1 MLAVL
6 DDAQI
11 RAREQQSEAMV
22 RQAEAR
28 LRLSQHQVTVLGEQL
43 RQSEIGVG
51 QARADAEGRVNEA
64 EGRLAAAEAQ
74 LAQAVAA
81 HAQAKWERDAY
92 TRLVQKGYVAEQD
105 AMQKQYTEEAQAAV
119 VSANRRQV
127 EAARGAV
134 TTAKANLDN
143 PAIRSAQ
150 VAAIQ
155 AQILQAQAD
164 IAASQADAERARA
177 ALDEARANRADLQ
190 VIAPFTGTVA
200 TRTAEPGEVVTPG
213 TPIVTMV
220 NLGQVYLR
228 AFVPGGDIGRVRV
241 GQPARVY
248 LDSAPN
254 DPDRR
259 PGDPDRSRGVVHA
272 GEHVLPRGP
281 REAGRR
287 GQAADQRRA
296 RLRQAGHARRRRDPR
311 RRAVARAPGAAMS
324 AAPAE
329 PAIRIAG
336 LAKRYGALEAVRG
349 IDLEVRAGEIFG
361 LIGPDGAGKTSTFQ
375 VLGGVMEA
383 TAGTAEL
390 LGRPAREARSYVGYL
405 TQAFSLYPDLSVEE
419 NLRYVGELRLVPRA
433 EIERRG
439 RRYLEMFGMARFGR
453 RLAGRLSGGMKQKMA
468 LACALVA
475 EPRVLLLDEPT
486 TGVDPVSRREF
497 WDALVMLSSQGMTI
511 LVATPYLDEAERC
524 HRVALMHQGQLVRT
538 GTPAEIRDGLGLA
551 RLEVRAPDLRAALT
565 ALSGRDGGI
574 ADVQR
579 FGDRLDVMVRDPAE
593 GERRCARRSRRPDS
607 R

>member
-1 MLAVL
+1 LSAAVAAVSPGRRRVVLVAALVVLALIGVGIWRVFFAGAGLPPGVLGVSGRIEGDDAAVSAKLAGRIREITVREGDHVQAGQVLAVL

-28 LRLSQHQVTVLGEQL
+28 LRLSRHQVTVLGEQL

-134 TTAKANLDN
+134 TTARANLDN

-228 AFVPGGDIGRVRV
+228 AFVPGGDIGRVRI

-254 DPDRR
+254 TPIDAQ
-259 PGDPDRSRGVVHA
+259 V
-272 GEHVLPRGP
+272 
-281 REAGRR
+281 
-287 GQAADQRRA
+287 
-296 RLRQAGHARRRRDPR
+296 
-311 RRAVARAPGAAMS
+311 
-324 AAPAE
+324 
-329 PAIRIAG
+329 IRIDPEASFTPENTYFREDRVKQVVG
-336 LAKRYGALEAVRG
+336 VKLLINGALGFAKPG
-349 IDLEVRAGEIFG
+349 MPADGEI
-361 LIGPDGAGKTSTFQ
+361 LVDGQWPA
-375 VLGGVMEA
+375 
-383 TAGTAEL
+383 
-390 LGRPAREARSYVGYL
+390 RPARR
-405 TQAFSLYPDLSVEE
+405 
-419 NLRYVGELRLVPRA
+419 
-433 EIERRG
+433 
-439 RRYLEMFGMARFGR
+439 
-453 RLAGRLSGGMKQKMA
+453 
-468 LACALVA
+468 
-475 EPRVLLLDEPT
+475 
-486 TGVDPVSRREF
+486 
-497 WDALVMLSSQGMTI
+497 
-511 LVATPYLDEAERC
+511 
-524 HRVALMHQGQLVRT
+524 
-538 GTPAEIRDGLGLA
+538 
-551 RLEVRAPDLRAALT
+551 
-565 ALSGRDGGI
+565 
-574 ADVQR
+574 
-579 FGDRLDVMVRDPAE
+579 
-593 GERRCARRSRRPDS
+593 
-607 R
+607 

>member
-1 MLAVL
+1 MSAAVAAMSPRRRRVVLVAGLVVLALIGVGIWRVFFAGAGLPPGVLGVSGRIEGDDAAVSAKLAGRIREITVREGDHVQAGQVLAVL

-28 LRLSQHQVTVLGEQL
+28 VRLSQHQVTVLGEQL

-64 EGRLAAAEAQ
+64 EARLAAAEAQ

-150 VAAIQ
+150 AAAIQ

-254 DPDRR
+254 TPIDAQ
-259 PGDPDRSRGVVHA
+259 V
-272 GEHVLPRGP
+272 
-281 REAGRR
+281 
-287 GQAADQRRA
+287 
-296 RLRQAGHARRRRDPR
+296 
-311 RRAVARAPGAAMS
+311 
-324 AAPAE
+324 
-329 PAIRIAG
+329 IRIDPEASFTPENTYFREDRVKQVVG
-336 LAKRYGALEAVRG
+336 VKLLINGALGFAKPG
-349 IDLEVRAGEIFG
+349 MPADGEI
-361 LIGPDGAGKTSTFQ
+361 LVDGQWPA
-375 VLGGVMEA
+375 
-383 TAGTAEL
+383 
-390 LGRPAREARSYVGYL
+390 RPARR
-405 TQAFSLYPDLSVEE
+405 
-419 NLRYVGELRLVPRA
+419 
-433 EIERRG
+433 
-439 RRYLEMFGMARFGR
+439 
-453 RLAGRLSGGMKQKMA
+453 
-468 LACALVA
+468 
-475 EPRVLLLDEPT
+475 
-486 TGVDPVSRREF
+486 
-497 WDALVMLSSQGMTI
+497 
-511 LVATPYLDEAERC
+511 
-524 HRVALMHQGQLVRT
+524 
-538 GTPAEIRDGLGLA
+538 
-551 RLEVRAPDLRAALT
+551 
-565 ALSGRDGGI
+565 
-574 ADVQR
+574 
-579 FGDRLDVMVRDPAE
+579 
-593 GERRCARRSRRPDS
+593 
-607 R
+607 

>member
-1 MLAVL
+1 MSATVAAMLPGRRRVVLVVALVVLVLIGVGIWRVFFGGAGLPPGVLGVSGRIEGDDAAVSAKLAGRIREITVREGDHVEAGQVLAVL

-22 RQAEAR
+22 RQAEAH

-150 VAAIQ
+150 VAAVQ

-213 TPIVTMV
+213 TPIVTLV

-254 DPDRR
+254 TPIDAQ
-259 PGDPDRSRGVVHA
+259 V
-272 GEHVLPRGP
+272 
-281 REAGRR
+281 
-287 GQAADQRRA
+287 
-296 RLRQAGHARRRRDPR
+296 
-311 RRAVARAPGAAMS
+311 
-324 AAPAE
+324 
-329 PAIRIAG
+329 IRIDPEASFTPENTYFREDRVKQVVG
-336 LAKRYGALEAVRG
+336 VKLLINGALGFAKPG
-349 IDLEVRAGEIFG
+349 MPADGEI
-361 LIGPDGAGKTSTFQ
+361 LVDGQWPA
-375 VLGGVMEA
+375 
-383 TAGTAEL
+383 
-390 LGRPAREARSYVGYL
+390 RPARR
-405 TQAFSLYPDLSVEE
+405 
-419 NLRYVGELRLVPRA
+419 
-433 EIERRG
+433 
-439 RRYLEMFGMARFGR
+439 
-453 RLAGRLSGGMKQKMA
+453 
-468 LACALVA
+468 
-475 EPRVLLLDEPT
+475 
-486 TGVDPVSRREF
+486 
-497 WDALVMLSSQGMTI
+497 
-511 LVATPYLDEAERC
+511 
-524 HRVALMHQGQLVRT
+524 
-538 GTPAEIRDGLGLA
+538 
-551 RLEVRAPDLRAALT
+551 
-565 ALSGRDGGI
+565 
-574 ADVQR
+574 
-579 FGDRLDVMVRDPAE
+579 
-593 GERRCARRSRRPDS
+593 
-607 R
+607 

>member
-1 MLAVL
+1 MSAAVAAMSPRRRRVVLVAGLVVLALIGVGIWRVFFAGAGLPPGVLGVSGRIEGDDAAVSAKLAGRIREITVREGDHVQAGQVLAVL

-28 LRLSQHQVTVLGEQL
+28 VRLSQHQVTVLGEQL

-64 EGRLAAAEAQ
+64 EARLAAAEAQ

-150 VAAIQ
+150 AAAIQ

-228 AFVPGGDIGRVRV
+228 AFVPGGDIGRVRI

-254 DPDRR
+254 TPIDAQ
-259 PGDPDRSRGVVHA
+259 V
-272 GEHVLPRGP
+272 
-281 REAGRR
+281 
-287 GQAADQRRA
+287 
-296 RLRQAGHARRRRDPR
+296 
-311 RRAVARAPGAAMS
+311 
-324 AAPAE
+324 
-329 PAIRIAG
+329 IRIDPEASFTPENTYFREDRVKQVVG
-336 LAKRYGALEAVRG
+336 VKLLINGALGFAKPG
-349 IDLEVRAGEIFG
+349 MPADGEI
-361 LIGPDGAGKTSTFQ
+361 LVDGQWPA
-375 VLGGVMEA
+375 
-383 TAGTAEL
+383 
-390 LGRPAREARSYVGYL
+390 RPARR
-405 TQAFSLYPDLSVEE
+405 
-419 NLRYVGELRLVPRA
+419 
-433 EIERRG
+433 
-439 RRYLEMFGMARFGR
+439 
-453 RLAGRLSGGMKQKMA
+453 
-468 LACALVA
+468 
-475 EPRVLLLDEPT
+475 
-486 TGVDPVSRREF
+486 
-497 WDALVMLSSQGMTI
+497 
-511 LVATPYLDEAERC
+511 
-524 HRVALMHQGQLVRT
+524 
-538 GTPAEIRDGLGLA
+538 
-551 RLEVRAPDLRAALT
+551 
-565 ALSGRDGGI
+565 
-574 ADVQR
+574 
-579 FGDRLDVMVRDPAE
+579 
-593 GERRCARRSRRPDS
+593 
-607 R
+607 